1 MLSVLMSAF
10 LCFSTTVGNINAI
23 SEAKSNLGINVVT
36 SDVVPS
42 ANITYGS
49 YESDWFYHNFVGR
62 HNWVSIDSSYY
73 MGRIVVQQLS
83 PIYNPN
89 ALEDFHFTESISTT
103 ETSTISTTTKL
114 SSSITSS
121 IGVKAGLDNVVL
133 SGNYKINNSYV
144 IENTQT
150 YSYSEQTTRTVTYNV
165 IKDKVKNHDFY
176 LGSVA
181 YVYKIKCQTWQIDD
195 FWWGSY
201 EVSGSRTTFYTYL
214 TLNPTI
220 TIAFADGGYID

>member
-23 SEAKSNLGINVVT
+23 SEPKSNLGINVVT

-181 YVYKIKCQTWQIDD
+181 YVYKIRCQPGKLMI
-195 FWWGSY
+195 F
-201 EVSGSRTTFYTYL
+201 
-214 TLNPTI
+214 
-220 TIAFADGGYID
+220 GGVHMKYQGQEQPFIHILH